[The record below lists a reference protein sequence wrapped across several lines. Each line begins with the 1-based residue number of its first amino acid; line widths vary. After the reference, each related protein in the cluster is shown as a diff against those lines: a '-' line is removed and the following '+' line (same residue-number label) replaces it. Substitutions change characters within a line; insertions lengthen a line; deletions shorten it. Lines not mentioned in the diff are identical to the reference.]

1 MKKAKIIVGLIF
13 TIGIVWGIIKVFIKY
28 KIIVN
33 LANENNVTQLVYVIA
48 VVFVLAAF
56 YALFRIIVS
65 KILNKRKR
73 RKAR

>member
-13 TIGIVWGIIKVFIKY
+13 TIGIVLGIIKVFIKY

-33 LANENNVTQLVYVIA
+33 LANENNITQLIYVIA
-48 VVFVLAAF
+48 VVFVLAIF

-65 KILNKRKR
+65 KILNERKR

>member
-33 LANENNVTQLVYVIA
+33 LANENNVTQLIYVIA
-48 VVFVLAAF
+48 VVFVLAVF

-65 KILNKRKR
+65 KILNERKR

>member
-33 LANENNVTQLVYVIA
+33 LANENNVTQLIYVIA
-48 VVFVLAAF
+48 VVFVLAVF

-65 KILNKRKR
+65 KILKERKR